1 MTEVKSEVKLVRI
14 MRDVRGIV
22 YKPKLDEHKNLL
34 IPLSAERPDLPPIV
48 YYLEIP
54 RELIAKMV
62 DDSDSETTMI
72 GVSDEHIEW
81 YRKPMWCRNCGSEF
95 MVSNPDGEPTTM
107 IKCCPV
113 CGKRVSGTMTE
124 NGNEEIYDFR
134 KG

>member
-14 MRDVRGIV
+14 MRDFRGIV

-34 IPLSAERPDLPPIV
+34 IPLSAERPDLPPMV

-62 DDSDSETTMI
+62 DDSDSETTMVGI
-72 GVSDEHIEW
+72 SEESEEW
-81 YRKPMWCRNCGSEF
+81 YGKVAWCRSCRSEF
-95 MVSNPDGEPTTM
+95 MVSAPDGEPTIE

-113 CGKRVSGTMTE
+113 CGKRFSGTMTE

>member
-1 MTEVKSEVKLVRI
+1 MTEGNSEVKLVRI

-34 IPLSAERPDLPPIV
+34 IPLSAERPDLPPMV

-54 RELIAKMV
+54 RELIVKMV

-72 GVSDEHIEW
+72 GFSDESEEW
-81 YRKPMWCRNCGSEF
+81 YGKVAWCHSCGSEF
-95 MVSNPDGEPTTM
+95 MVTNDDGEPITKF
-107 IKCCPV
+107 KCCPV

>member
-1 MTEVKSEVKLVRI
+1 MTEDEIVTT
-14 MRDVRGIV
+14 MRDVRGNI

-34 IPLSAERPDLPPIV
+34 IPLCSERADLPPMV

-54 RELIAKMV
+54 RELIVKMV
-62 DDSDSETTMI
+62 SDNDKESTMVGI
-72 GVSDEHIEW
+72 SDEDVEW
-81 YRKPMWCRNCGSEF
+81 CGKVAWCHTCGSEF
-95 MVSNPDGEPTTM
+95 MVTNDEEDDFVD

-134 KG
+134 KE

>member
-1 MTEVKSEVKLVRI
+1 MTEGKSEVKLVRI
-14 MRDVRGIV
+14 MRDVRGNI

-34 IPLSAERPDLPPIV
+34 IPLCSERADLPPMV

-62 DDSDSETTMI
+62 DDSDNESTTVGI
-72 GVSDEHIEW
+72 SDECEEW
-81 YRKPMWCRNCGSEF
+81 YGKVAWCHSCGSEF
-95 MVSNPDGEPTTM
+95 MVTNDDGEPVID

-113 CGKRVSGTMTE
+113 CGKRVSGTTTK

>member
-34 IPLSAERPDLPPIV
+34 IPFCTERPDLPPMV

-54 RELIAKMV
+54 RELIVKMV
-62 DDSDSETTMI
+62 DDSENESTTIEM
-72 GVSDEHIEW
+72 SDEREEW
-81 YRKPMWCRNCGSEF
+81 YGKVMWCHSCGSEF
-95 MVSNPDGEPTTM
+95 MARNDDGDY
-107 IKCCPV
+107 IYNVKSCPI
-113 CGKRVSGTMTE
+113 CGKRVSGTKTE